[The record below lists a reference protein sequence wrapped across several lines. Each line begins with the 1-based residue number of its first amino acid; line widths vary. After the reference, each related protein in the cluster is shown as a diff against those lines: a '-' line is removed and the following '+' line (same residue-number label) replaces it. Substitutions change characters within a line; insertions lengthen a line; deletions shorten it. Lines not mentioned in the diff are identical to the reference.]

1 MALFFR
7 LTLSGRRRASSG
19 RLFARSSAT
28 TRFGW
33 YGTRDSGRR
42 GASFWFGCWWCRRS
56 STGEKLTTGQVA
68 PAEVKSRGNYFSS
81 PATVLTTQDNPLEGR
96 MGWDGIEK
104 RKRGT
109 RPSNLQNGAPSAQP
123 LQCSRQPHLGQKEAR
138 SCDKTVR
145 GSKKGKEGKMEK
157 GTTLACPWVR
167 AVLCLRGCTL
177 QSGLHPFP
185 IGLVDAVLQQTLDE
199 RCPLAMET
207 GRR

>member
-1 MALFFR
+1 
-7 LTLSGRRRASSG
+7 
-19 RLFARSSAT
+19 
-28 TRFGW
+28 
-33 YGTRDSGRR
+33 
-42 GASFWFGCWWCRRS
+42 
-56 STGEKLTTGQVA
+56 
-68 PAEVKSRGNYFSS
+68 
-81 PATVLTTQDNPLEGR
+81 
-96 MGWDGIEK
+96 MGWDRKKEK
-104 RKRGT
+104 GDSAKQPAKRSSQ
-109 RPSNLQNGAPSAQP
+109 RMRLQP

-138 SCDKTVR
+138 SCGKTVR